1 MTESEIIEAIAKTR
15 GTILC
20 LGLNAIP
27 PLSILGISAKPITWP
42 NLLIIP
48 SEKKMF
54 SEVLKCFFRGSDWR
68 IVNGIT
74 NLPLNSLFI
83 VTSIP
88 QIEKNISSDA
98 DYDID
103 TYLDSIH
110 RYLNLQAISIIDS
123 FPFHTKEGLQ
133 QIERIHKYCQ
143 KKGVAFNMGL
153 LFGVNKYG
161 STDISTEEEAV
172 KQEKEYLS
180 EEKNIECIEINKTLS
195 VDNVVEFLLDDS
207 TTLTQAVEA
216 FKQDCMTTMQNL
228 ELMDDILKSF
238 LLIPLNAST
247 KEYIDHVRNTLKELD
262 VLFPCCKYLNEQ
274 FFVEFGKA
282 IFSKFNSRRDST
294 NNEVSKW
301 CVDTLS
307 CAIKQWIKTSKLN

>member
-1 MTESEIIEAIAKTR
+1 MT
-15 GTILC
+15 G
-20 LGLNAIP
+20 
-27 PLSILGISAKPITWP
+27 
-42 NLLIIP
+42 
-48 SEKKMF
+48 
-54 SEVLKCFFRGSDWR
+54 
-68 IVNGIT
+68 
-74 NLPLNSLFI
+74 
-83 VTSIP
+83 
-88 QIEKNISSDA
+88 
-98 DYDID
+98 
-103 TYLDSIH
+103 
-110 RYLNLQAISIIDS
+110 
-123 FPFHTKEGLQ
+123 
-133 QIERIHKYCQ
+133 
-143 KKGVAFNMGL
+143 
-153 LFGVNKYG
+153 
-161 STDISTEEEAV
+161 TDISTEEEAV